1 MTKLALALAAATVLA
16 VPALAQAGAPIR
28 VTLAAPAAN
37 STVKAIATTWTCAGA
52 SCTGPAI
59 NGRFGDARGCREIAK
74 AAGAVASYEGE
85 KGPLGADD
93 LAKCNKSAKKA
104 G

>member
-1 MTKLALALAAATVLA
+1 MTKFSLSLAAAVVLA
-16 VPALAQAGAPIR
+16 VPALAQSGGPIR

-37 STVKAIATTWTCAGA
+37 STVKAIATTWTCTGA

-74 AAGAVASYEGE
+74 AAGAVAAYEGE
-85 KGPLGADD
+85 KGPLGVDD
-93 LAKCNKSAKKA
+93 LAKCNKSAKKV

>member
-1 MTKLALALAAATVLA
+1 MTKLFLALAALTA
-16 VPALAQAGAPIR
+16 PALAQQGAPIR
-28 VTLAAPAAN
+28 VTLAAPVAKDG
-37 STVKAIATTWTCAGA
+37 TVKALATSWTCAGA

-74 AAGAVASYEGE
+74 VAGAVVAYRGA
-85 KGPLGADD
+85 KGDLSADD
-93 LAKCNKSAKKA
+93 LVKCNKSAKKP

>member
-1 MTKLALALAAATVLA
+1 MKTLMILSAALLA
-16 VPALAQAGAPIR
+16 VPALAQGPAPIR
-28 VTLAAPAAN
+28 VTLAAPVAQDG
-37 STVKAIATTWTCAGA
+37 SVKALATTWNCTGTA
-52 SCTGPAI
+52 CTGPEI

-74 AAGAVASYEGE
+74 VTGTVAAYATAKGE
-85 KGPLGADD
+85 LSADD